1 MLRIL
6 FVCACANNKISYRKT
21 LMFKIDYRLK
31 IGILELEKEK
41 KIPHKT

>member
-1 MLRIL
+1 
-6 FVCACANNKISYRKT
+6 VSGKT

-31 IGILELEKEK
+31 IGILDKEK